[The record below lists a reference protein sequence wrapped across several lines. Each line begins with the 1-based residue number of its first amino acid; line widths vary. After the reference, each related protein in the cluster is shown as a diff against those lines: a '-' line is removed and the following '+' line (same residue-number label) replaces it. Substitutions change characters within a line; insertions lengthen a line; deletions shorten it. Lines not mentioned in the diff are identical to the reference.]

1 MLLASPATIR
11 VGDPDYGLYRHTNS
25 TYVLDTTTNLILG
38 TASSIITILDI
49 RTMRTLSTFNNPAPF
64 GPITTLCIDRKQI
77 WMVVGTA
84 AGVLCLWDL
93 RFGLLLRSW
102 TVGTRRVLKVE
113 VNPFKGKGRWI
124 TVIIESGEEVE
135 EAAGGRKLGALVA
148 EVWDIDRG
156 SKVEEFRVVG
166 SNADNHSNS
175 ASSFKNT
182 ASESLSTSM
191 QEATIDPAKAIEALL
206 SAHSL
211 EAKSKTRVA
220 MILGDKLP
228 STTNNRPGVR
238 AFLSGTDYS
247 VSLGDQQRSTGT
259 TTGHLSVELGAGKS
273 SGSSSGKGYLI
284 TAGEDRKIR
293 FWDVGKVDDSKV
305 FSGADPEEDLP
316 VYE

>member
-1 MLLASPATIR
+1 
-11 VGDPDYGLYRHTNS
+11 
-25 TYVLDTTTNLILG
+25 
-38 TASSIITILDI
+38 
-49 RTMRTLSTFNNPAPF
+49 
-64 GPITTLCIDRKQI
+64 
-77 WMVVGTA
+77 MVVGTA
-84 AGVLCLWDL
+84 GGTLCLWDL

-102 TVGTRRVLKVE
+102 TVGSGRVLKVE

-124 TVIIESGEEVE
+124 TVIVESGDEVE

-166 SNADNHSNS
+166 SSSDISSTS

-182 ASESLSTSM
+182 ATESLSTSM
-191 QEATIDPAKAIEALL
+191 KEATLDPAKAIEALL
-206 SAHSL
+206 LAHSQD
-211 EAKSKTRVA
+211 AKMKIRATIPV
-220 MILGDKLP
+220 DK
-228 STTNNRPGVR
+228 TTNITSNQPGVR
-238 AFLSGTDYS
+238 AFLSGIDYS
-247 VSLGDQQRSTGT
+247 VSLGEQQRSTGAA
-259 TTGHLSVELGAGKS
+259 TGHLSVELSGEKY